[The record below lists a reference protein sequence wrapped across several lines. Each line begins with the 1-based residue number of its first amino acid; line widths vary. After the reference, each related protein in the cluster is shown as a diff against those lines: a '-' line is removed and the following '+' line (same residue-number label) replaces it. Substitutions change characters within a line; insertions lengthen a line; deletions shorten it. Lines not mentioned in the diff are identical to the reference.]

1 MERITWGA
9 LLSALS
15 VSPTAIQLPQRGS
28 LYKKDRPQAVFP
40 YYNYIFSGAVQPMR
54 VMALCSTARVV
65 SASFK
70 RA

>member
-1 MERITWGA
+1 MPAVTLPHRFAEPPLHKGA
-9 LLSALS
+9 FGYSN
-15 VSPTAIQLPQRGS
+15 TI
-28 LYKKDRPQAVFP
+28 KKDRPQAVFS
-40 YYNYIFSGAVQPMR
+40 YYNYIFSGAVQPIN

>member
-1 MERITWGA
+1 MLCGPMWA
-9 LLSALS
+9 SA
-15 VSPTAIQLPQRGS
+15 PTGLRN
-28 LYKKDRPQAVFP
+28 KKDRLSAVFS
-40 YYNYIFSGAVQPMR
+40 YYNYIFSGAVQPIN